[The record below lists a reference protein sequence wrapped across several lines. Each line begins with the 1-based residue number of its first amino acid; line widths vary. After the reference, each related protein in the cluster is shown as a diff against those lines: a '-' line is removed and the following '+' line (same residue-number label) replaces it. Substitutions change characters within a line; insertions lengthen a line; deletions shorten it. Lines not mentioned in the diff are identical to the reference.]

1 MMRFMTTSFPTNSQM
16 NLQENID
23 RIKEVMGVPKRVY
36 DYDPERNTASDRL
49 PLDLLKLIDA
59 GVVFITPAID
69 GDPESPTYKQWL
81 DEPGSHI
88 ITLYNVEHSSEDG
101 WINKAITKRADPTPL
116 HTKDFTQD
124 LYDGKYNQ
132 ILWGLEKLG
141 IDPNTMLFEPS
152 NINEASMNP
161 YLLRRIPEFI
171 RAVEDVADA
180 IYVRSDR
187 DFSESDFRNF
197 LDRAIFGSI
206 RDVIEHYDLTH
217 EELGKLE
224 IILSRIIYGDKDLLQ
239 RIKQIYIS
247 KLDLNSINEGETPI
261 SFKRRLPELIDS
273 VLQSASYYNPNKYG
287 ASFDVFMERAIYAGI
302 VTELPEDY
310 YDSDLTK
317 LQRLEDTMK
326 EIILNDEKLLKK
338 MKSIYAK
345 RSKLKSQEG
354 INESSTDPYL
364 KRRFPELVQAVFEA
378 AKWYVPSFM
387 PDFET
392 YVDRAIYSGIISVL
406 SDTYADSNVDKMYEL
421 EDILRDTIYGN
432 EDLLKKM
439 KGLYNQ
445 V

>member
-1 MMRFMTTSFPTNSQM
+1 M
-16 NLQENID
+16 NLQEDID
-23 RIKEVMGVPKRVY
+23 RIKEVMGVPKKV
-36 DYDPERNTASDRL
+36 
-49 PLDLLKLIDA
+49 
-59 GVVFITPAID
+59 
-69 GDPESPTYKQWL
+69 
-81 DEPGSHI
+81 
-88 ITLYNVEHSSEDG
+88 
-101 WINKAITKRADPTPL
+101 
-116 HTKDFTQD
+116 
-124 LYDGKYNQ
+124 
-132 ILWGLEKLG
+132 
-141 IDPNTMLFEPS
+141 
-152 NINEASMNP
+152 INEASMNP

-171 RAVEDVADA
+171 RAIEDVADA

-206 RDVIEHYDLTH
+206 RDVIEYYDLTH

-247 KLDLNSINEGETPI
+247 KLDLESINEGETPI
-261 SFKRRLPELIDS
+261 SIKRRLPELIDS
-273 VLQSASYYNPNKYG
+273 VLESASYYNRNNKYT
-287 ASFDVFMERAIYAGI
+287 ATFEVFLERSIYAGI
-302 VTELPEDY
+302 VTEFPDDY
-310 YDSDLTK
+310 FDSDATK
-317 LQRLEDTMK
+317 LEYLEDMMK
-326 EIILNDEKLLKK
+326 SIILNDPALFKK
-338 MKSIYAK
+338 MKSIYER
-345 RSKLKSQEG
+345 RSRPKKKG

-439 KGLYNQ
+439 KDLYNQ

>member
-1 MMRFMTTSFPTNSQM
+1 M

-247 KLDLNSINEGETPI
+247 KLDLDSINEGETPI

>member
-1 MMRFMTTSFPTNSQM
+1 M
-16 NLQENID
+16 NLQEDID

-36 DYDPERNTASDRL
+36 DYEEGRNTVPDRL
-49 PLDLLKLIDA
+49 PFDVLKLINA
-59 GVVFITPAID
+59 GVLFITPAMD
-69 GDPESPTYKQWL
+69 GDPESPTYKEWL

-88 ITLYNVEHSSEDG
+88 ITLYNVENSSEDG
-101 WINKAITKRADPTPL
+101 WIKKAITKQADPTPF
-116 HTKDFTQD
+116 HRKDFTQD

-152 NINEASMNP
+152 NIHEASMNP

-171 RAVEDVADA
+171 RAIEDVADA

-206 RDVIEHYDLTH
+206 RDVIEYYDLTH

-247 KLDLNSINEGETPI
+247 KLDLESINEGETPI

-302 VTELPEDY
+302 VTELPEDS

-317 LQRLEDTMK
+317 LERLENTMK

-439 KGLYNQ
+439 KDLYNQ

>member
-224 IILSRIIYGDKDLLQ
+224 IILSRIIYGDKDFLQ

-247 KLDLNSINEGETPI
+247 KLDLKSLNEEEVPI
-261 SFKRRLPELIDS
+261 SIKRRFPELINS
-273 VLQSASYYNPNKYG
+273 VLEAASYYNPNMYLT
-287 ASFDVFMERAIYAGI
+287 SFDVFMDRSIYSGI
-302 VTELPEDY
+302 VTQIPDEDF
-310 YDSDLTK
+310 DRDLVDY
-317 LQRLEDTMK
+317 LEDMMK
-326 EIILNDEKLLKK
+326 SIILDDPVLLKK
-338 MKSIYAK
+338 MKSIYEK
-345 RSKLKSQEG
+345 RSRLKKEG
-354 INESSTDPYL
+354 INESLFDPYL
-364 KRRFPELVQAVFEA
+364 KRRFPELLEAVLEA
-378 AKWYVPSFM
+378 GKWYMPSMM
-387 PDFET
+387 PDFNT
-392 YVDRAIYSGIISVL
+392 FLDRAIYSGVISL
-406 SDTYADSNVDKMYEL
+406 IPDEYADSNAKQMYEL
-421 EDILRDTIYGN
+421 EDIIRDTIYRN
-432 EDLLKKM
+432 EDLLNKM
-439 KGLYNQ
+439 KDLYNRG
-445 V
+445 

>member
-1 MMRFMTTSFPTNSQM
+1 
-16 NLQENID
+16 
-23 RIKEVMGVPKRVY
+23 
-36 DYDPERNTASDRL
+36 
-49 PLDLLKLIDA
+49 
-59 GVVFITPAID
+59 
-69 GDPESPTYKQWL
+69 
-81 DEPGSHI
+81 
-88 ITLYNVEHSSEDG
+88 
-101 WINKAITKRADPTPL
+101 
-116 HTKDFTQD
+116 
-124 LYDGKYNQ
+124 
-132 ILWGLEKLG
+132 
-141 IDPNTMLFEPS
+141 
-152 NINEASMNP
+152 
-161 YLLRRIPEFI
+161 
-171 RAVEDVADA
+171 
-180 IYVRSDR
+180 
-187 DFSESDFRNF
+187 

-247 KLDLNSINEGETPI
+247 KLDLDSINEGETPI